1 MTTFTSV
8 QKAVILRTAKNV
20 DSYTTK
26 AKRLK
31 DQITQLG
38 EELVEAQQMIELT
51 EAPIQ
56 QMTGGYKTSDLVKK
70 EVIETGAANPQGN
83 PIKKT
88 IWDFIYP
95 ETILPT
101 EYVDS
106 KEDLDD
112 TNEAQNHIEP
122 NENNNT
128 QEFTANYI

>member
-20 DSYTTK
+20 DSYTIK
-26 AKRLK
+26 AKKLEE
-31 DQITQLG
+31 QIKQLE
-38 EELVEAQQMIELT
+38 EELIEAQQMIELT

-56 QMTGGYKTSDLVKK
+56 QMTGGYKTSDIVKK
-70 EVIETGAANPQGN
+70 EIIETGTVNSQGYQV
-83 PIKKT
+83 KKT

-101 EYVDS
+101 EGNDS
-106 KEDLDD
+106 KGDLDD
-112 TNEAQNHIEP
+112 TNEAQNHIELD
-122 NENNNT
+122 EDNNT